1 MCSLDRHKA
10 VGPPDD
16 RTSREHWSINTASCK
31 TDRGVSKRANGDLRV
46 WLKLGQD
53 MGIKEQRG
61 SSQEMW
67 RSSDSNRAQTSG
79 IRTTS
84 GVFPNDLEGTDKLS
98 PAQGKQQ
105 GQSTKRMQKKVS
117 HRLQHT
123 HPTLDFSQE
132 SREYDDSR
140 NNN

>member
-1 MCSLDRHKA
+1 
-10 VGPPDD
+10 
-16 RTSREHWSINTASCK
+16 
-31 TDRGVSKRANGDLRV
+31 
-46 WLKLGQD
+46 
-53 MGIKEQRG
+53 MGINEQRG

-105 GQSTKRMQKKVS
+105 GQGTKRMQKKVS
-117 HRLQHT
+117 HRLQ
-123 HPTLDFSQE
+123 PTRPTPDLSQE
-132 SREYDDSR
+132 IREYDDSQ
-140 NNN
+140 NNNWGLHSQYGSKPQPCRVQRTKAANVKNMMSKQDTETQA